1 MFQLTFFRL
10 ITTRV
15 WPYIKDG
22 YFKGEEPVLS
32 EMNNTWCGDHIR
44 FEVEKWP
51 ELFLYSKGDF
61 YVPHTYLENEVIKRH
76 AETGRNVT
84 TKLWEKSAHVCHLKN
99 HKKSYYEEVHKFLY
113 NAYFSK
119 LKETTAK

>member
-1 MFQLTFFRL
+1 M

-32 EMNNTWCGDHIR
+32 EMNNMWCGDHIR
-44 FEVEKWP
+44 FENEKWP

-61 YVPHTYLENEVIKRH
+61 YVPHTYLDEEVIRRH
-76 AETGRNVT
+76 AESGRDVT
-84 TKLWEKSAHVCHLKN
+84 TKLWEKSSHVCHLKN
-99 HKKSYYEEVHKFLY
+99 HKKSYCEEVHNFLDKT
-113 NAYFSK
+113 YFSK
-119 LKETTAK
+119 IKEKVN